1 MTFWVGGA
9 VLLPPAEEADAPR
22 LVMEETSNK
31 DY

>member
-1 MTFWVGGA
+1 MAFSGEP